1 MVVTIKNNGAYYSC
15 NLNRSYFLHI
25 PSSSTRRHICLSANS
40 SQLGYKAEISAESLV
55 MLVRV
60 ILLFA
65 HKVIIGFGHG
75 YFVIME
81 RASI

>member
-1 MVVTIKNNGAYYSC
+1 MR
-15 NLNRSYFLHI
+15 LNFS
-25 PSSSTRRHICLSANS
+25 
-40 SQLGYKAEISAESLV
+40 AEILV
-55 MLVRV
+55 MLARV